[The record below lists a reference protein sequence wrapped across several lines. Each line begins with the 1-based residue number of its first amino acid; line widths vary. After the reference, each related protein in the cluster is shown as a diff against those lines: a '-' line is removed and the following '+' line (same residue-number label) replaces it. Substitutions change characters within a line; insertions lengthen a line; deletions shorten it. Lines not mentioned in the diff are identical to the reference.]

1 MLTVNA
7 NSDHAEHTYSTFAIL
22 RKIPKLKLSWQKLK
36 RAEFRLKR
44 LKKRPLESYCPI
56 LSENESF
63 LLKDVVK
70 LKSEQSIS

>member
-1 MLTVNA
+1 MQTTNA
-7 NSDHAEHTYSTFAIL
+7 NPDHAEHAYSTFTIL
-22 RKIPKLKLSWQKLK
+22 RKIPKLKLLWQNLK
-36 RAEFRLKR
+36 KAEFCLKR

-63 LLKDVVK
+63 LLKNVVK